1 MDSRRPAFWRFTPPF
16 PHFVALASRTFAA
29 PDKLRS
35 MFQNDTGPKQLYLVP
50 GGKERGTKVKGVGT
64 MNTLHQ
70 YKFAEFKSESSV
82 ASSVTVLV
90 CAWFLVAAGAILAD
104 PASPYTQRP
113 VAQAAAQVVT
123 TIAEAPAPRLVPV
136 VATGPDARFTIT
148 VEAKRLKV

>member
-1 MDSRRPAFWRFTPPF
+1 
-16 PHFVALASRTFAA
+16 
-29 PDKLRS
+29 
-35 MFQNDTGPKQLYLVP
+35 
-50 GGKERGTKVKGVGT
+50 

-90 CAWFLVAAGAILAD
+90 SAWFLVAAGAILAD

-113 VAQAAAQVVT
+113 VEQAAAQVVT
-123 TIAEAPAPRLVPV
+123 TVAEAPAPKLVPV
-136 VATGPDARFTIT
+136 VAAGPDARFTIT